1 MKKQTLKTILI
12 VTFFAFIAS
21 SCCQESNKSKNCCNN
36 QVKYT
41 KYKPLWSSLTRHT
54 TPNWLLDAKFG
65 IYCHWGPQSALAEV
79 NDLSTTELIVD
90 AYENKWKGENF
101 DAAAWAKLFKAAGA
115 QFAGPVAAH
124 CTGCVNWDS
133 EVTDWNSVNKGPKV
147 DILGELSREIRKLDM
162 KVVASF
168 HTSNPACIWGQRS
181 LKDRSISSPDMELH
195 KPIQEIRSDLRW
207 LEGYYDRVL
216 EALTKYDVD
225 VAWFDVGFGGTIG
238 PELNGALVDGLYNP
252 ENIVVAKH
260 KEDKLNIKGYN
271 EQYQQLLIAN
281 YFNDAEAKG
290 RQVDIMFKTN
300 DIPVNIGMRDIENG
314 NLNGLQYSPWV
325 ADINMMHHDK
335 SWSWFYDER
344 NPIKDANCLVDMLI
358 DMTSKNGR
366 MLLNVPPMAD
376 GTFAPRIEKELLA
389 MGQWLKVNGEAIYG
403 ANPWSIHGEGPTTI
417 KYPGHHGQGKNKG
430 RDVASFTSEDLRYT
444 TRDEFVYAFVLD
456 LPDDGKVKFRSLGA
470 LQKFYPGEI
479 KDVTLL
485 GSSSK
490 VKWEQ
495 RNDGLVVA
503 VPEDAAKQFAYCF
516 KIERNNFITR
526 GE

>member
-1 MKKQTLKTILI
+1 MKKTYLKTVLLS
-12 VTFFAFIAS
+12 ASIALVGN
-21 SCCQESNKSKNCCNN
+21 SCCTETKKECTTKSETCCKVN
-36 QVKYT
+36 

-54 TPNWLLDAKFG
+54 TPDWLLDAKFG
-65 IYCHWGPQSALAEV
+65 IYCHWGPQSALDEV
-79 NDLSTTELIVD
+79 EDLSTTDLIVD
-90 AYENKWKGENF
+90 AYENKWKGEKF
-101 DAAAWAKLFKAAGA
+101 DAAAWAKLFKDAGA

-133 EVTDWNSVNKGPKV
+133 EVTDWNSTNKGPKV
-147 DILGELSREIRKLDM
+147 DILGELSKEVRKLDM
-162 KVVASF
+162 KVIASF

-181 LKDRSISSPDMELH
+181 LKDRSIAEPDMNLKKSLE
-195 KPIQEIRSDLRW
+195 EIRSNEAW

-225 VAWFDVGFGGTIG
+225 VAWFDVGFGGTVG
-238 PELNGALVDGLYNP
+238 PELNGALEEGLYNP
-252 ENIVVAKH
+252 DEVKGQKNKKA
-260 KEDKLNIKGYN
+260 KLNVSGYN

-290 RQVDIMFKTN
+290 RKVDVMFKTN

-325 ADINMMHHDK
+325 SDVNMMHHVK

-366 MLLNVPPMAD
+366 MLLNVPPLAD
-376 GTFAPRIEKELLA
+376 GSFAPRIVKELLA
-389 MGQWLKVNGEAIYG
+389 MGSWLKTNGEAIYG
-403 ANPWSIHGEGPTTI
+403 ANPWSIHGEGPTRI
-417 KYPGHHGQGKNKG
+417 KNPGHHGQGKNKG
-430 RDVASFTSEDLRYT
+430 KDVAAFTSKDVRYT
-444 TRDEFVYAFVLD
+444 TKDEFVYAFVLD
-456 LPDDGKVKFRSLGA
+456 KPENGEIKFRALGA
-470 LQKFYPGEI
+470 HQKFYPNEI
-479 KDVTLL
+479 KNITLL

-495 RNDGLVVA
+495 RDNELMVYM
-503 VPEDAAKQFAYCF
+503 PKDAAEQFAYCF
-516 KIERNNFITR
+516 KIERNNLIK
-526 GE
+526 